1 MSNSKPRLI
10 RDLGTFSLTMV
21 AVGACIGSGIFLT
34 PSDIARYVPSEEG
47 ILLAWLIGGLV
58 ALSGSLTFAEL
69 GARMPGE
76 GGVYEYLRKAYGE
89 LVAFLYGWIILTVI
103 TSGAIAALALACAR
117 YIGFLL
123 PMSDRTETLVA
134 AGVIV
139 AITLIQ
145 TRGLRTGAG
154 FSSMLTLFKIIGIG
168 MLILAGIWYWASAEV
183 VPEGPPGPLTSGGL
197 ALALIGVFWSYGGWH
212 HASYLA
218 GEAVSPQ
225 VTVPRAM
232 FLGATLVTLIY
243 LGANW
248 AYLQVLQPIEMAASN
263 AVAADMLSRLHPSG
277 GTWIALLII
286 VSTLGTASIYTLSA
300 PRIYFTMAANGTF
313 FPFLARVHPVF
324 HTPAN
329 AILLQSCWA
338 VVLLLFWATFDN
350 LITYVVFMDWVFMLM
365 AGFALFLFRKR
376 HGTEGLV
383 YKTPFH
389 PVMPLVFLGLSL
401 WFLISTL
408 LQRPEQAWAGIILCL
423 TGVPVFL
430 FFRKSLAR
438 SSSHDHVS

>member
-1 MSNSKPRLI
+1 MNKSGTGLPREL
-10 RDLGTFSLTMV
+10 RVFPLTMV

-34 PSDIARYVPSEEG
+34 PSEIARYVASEEG

-69 GARMPGE
+69 GARLPGE

-117 YIGFLL
+117 YVGYLFPMGSAAETVLAIG
-123 PMSDRTETLVA
+123 
-134 AGVIV
+134 
-139 AITLIQ
+139 LILMVTVVQ

-154 FSSMLTLFKIIGIG
+154 FSTFLTVIKIVGIAL
-168 MLILAGIWYWASAEV
+168 LILAGAWYWSTEES
-183 VPEGPPGPLTSGGL
+183 VPQVATRDMTSGGL
-197 ALALIGVFWSYGGWH
+197 ALALVGVFWSYGGWH

-218 GEAVSPQ
+218 GEAVKPQ

-232 FLGATLVTLIY
+232 FLGAALVTLVY

-248 AYLQVLQPIEMAASN
+248 AYLQVMHPGEMAESN
-263 AVAADMLSRLHPSG
+263 AVAAEMLGRLHPSG
-277 GTWIALLII
+277 GTWIAVLII
-286 VSTLGTASIYTLSA
+286 ISTLGTASIYTLSA
-300 PRIYFTMAANGTF
+300 PRIYFTMASKGTF
-313 FPFLARVHPVF
+313 FPFLAKVHPEF
-324 HTPAN
+324 RTPSN
-329 AILLQSCWA
+329 AILLQSGWA
-338 VVLLLFWATFDN
+338 IVLLLFWATFDN

-376 HGTEGLV
+376 EGTEGLV
-383 YKTPFH
+383 YKTPLFPLM
-389 PVMPLVFLGLSL
+389 PVIFIGLSA
-401 WFLISTL
+401 WFLVSTL
-408 LQRPEQAWAGIILCL
+408 IQRPEQAWAGIALCL

-430 FFRKSLAR
+430 FFRKYR
-438 SSSHDHVS
+438 SRAQA